1 LAKASSKR
9 PRAKKAQ
16 DTDQVQD
23 NVVEAAE
30 GAVPAEASAD
40 GAPEDTGAAVE
51 ASEGVEAAEVLE
63 ENTAAPEESAPAA
76 EPMPEPAPQ
85 VAAPRRGPG
94 FFPLVLGGVVAAGIG
109 YGAAYLGYLPV
120 QGAGGDAAAEAD
132 VSAAL
137 DGQAQDLSDLIA
149 RTEALEAA
157 TGEAADV
164 DLSAVETRIETLSSD
179 LASTSETLESLSTR
193 IEALEARP
201 AMVVGE
207 GGGADANAMTA
218 ALSQLQTEL
227 ANQQAANEAMTDE
240 IRSLAQDAETR
251 IAEAEQRAEVQVGN
265 VAAQAALSQLMLA
278 MDSGAPFSAALNDAA
293 SFAGVDVPAG
303 LEAVAQAGVP
313 KLEELQTAF
322 PSLAREALPVALRE
336 TAGEGAMDR
345 IGAFFMGQVGGRS
358 LTPQEGDSPD
368 AILSRSEDA
377 VRRGALDE
385 ALSEIAA
392 LPAPVQ
398 DIFATWVSD
407 VQSRQDATSALD
419 SFATALGGGN

>member
-1 LAKASSKR
+1 MAKASSKR

-30 GAVPAEASAD
+30 EAVPAEASAD
-40 GAPEDTGAAVE
+40 GAPEDTVAAVE
-51 ASEGVEAAEVLE
+51 ASEGVETAEVLE
-63 ENTAAPEESAPAA
+63 ENTTAPEDAAPAA
-76 EPMPEPAPQ
+76 EPTPEPAAQ

-120 QGAGGDAAAEAD
+120 QVAGGDAAVEAD

-149 RTEALEAA
+149 RTEALDAA
-157 TGEAADV
+157 TGETAGV
-164 DLSAVETRIETLSSD
+164 DLTGLETRIETLSSD
-179 LASTSETLESLSTR
+179 LASTSETLESLSAR

-201 AMVVGE
+201 AIVAGE
-207 GGGADANAMTA
+207 GGGADANAMAA

-398 DIFATWVSD
+398 DIFATWVSE

>member
-1 LAKASSKR
+1 
-9 PRAKKAQ
+9 
-16 DTDQVQD
+16 
-23 NVVEAAE
+23 
-30 GAVPAEASAD
+30 
-40 GAPEDTGAAVE
+40 
-51 ASEGVEAAEVLE
+51 
-63 ENTAAPEESAPAA
+63 
-76 EPMPEPAPQ
+76 M
-85 VAAPRRGPG
+85 
-94 FFPLVLGGVVAAGIG
+94 FPLLQASGQNR
-109 YGAAYLGYLPV
+109 
-120 QGAGGDAAAEAD
+120 QGND
-132 VSAAL
+132 
-137 DGQAQDLSDLIA
+137 
-149 RTEALEAA
+149 R
-157 TGEAADV
+157 
-164 DLSAVETRIETLSSD
+164 
-179 LASTSETLESLSTR
+179 
-193 IEALEARP
+193 
-201 AMVVGE
+201 
-207 GGGADANAMTA
+207 
-218 ALSQLQTEL
+218 
-227 ANQQAANEAMTDE
+227 NQQAANEAMTDE

-278 MDSGAPFSAALNDAA
+278 MDSGAPFAAALNDAA

-313 KLEELQTAF
+313 KLEDLQTAF

-398 DIFATWVSD
+398 NIFATWVSD